1 MQPVSTLNEMELPL
15 LSKQGSE
22 KAFEGIYNSPLF
34 GNIYL
39 FRIAEN
45 NLYDFF
51 CKAAGD
57 RKLQTKLLAEATDD
71 PTFSLIGRWWMFRLK
86 YHFTKMGGTDR

>member
-1 MQPVSTLNEMELPL
+1 MELLL

-22 KAFEGIYNSPLF
+22 RAFEGIYNSPLF

-39 FRIAEN
+39 FRVAEN
-45 NLYDFF
+45 NVHDFF
-51 CKAAGD
+51 RKAARD

-71 PTFSLIGRWWMFRLK
+71 PTFSSIGRWWMFGLK
-86 YHFTKMGGTDR
+86 YHFTKTGGTDR

>member
-15 LSKQGSE
+15 LSEQGSE
-22 KAFEGIYNSPLF
+22 NAFEGIYNSPLF

-51 CKAAGD
+51 CKAAGA

-71 PTFSLIGRWWMFRLK
+71 PTFSLIGRWDVWAEISF
-86 YHFTKMGGTDR
+86 Y